1 MSLLEKFA
9 TQHGLKLCTMQI
21 RNRIHF
27 NPARFPGREPE
38 DEILYEPAIEGKPP
52 ANDPEAVKLYIV
64 EASNPL
70 VDCEPESSE
79 ELAFLRWDANEN
91 VFTHPFSTT
100 DKKKVEKVLF
110 DLGLKGGK

>member
-1 MSLLEKFA
+1 
-9 TQHGLKLCTMQI
+9 
-21 RNRIHF
+21 
-27 NPARFPGREPE
+27 
-38 DEILYEPAIEGKPP
+38 
-52 ANDPEAVKLYIV
+52 
-64 EASNPL
+64 